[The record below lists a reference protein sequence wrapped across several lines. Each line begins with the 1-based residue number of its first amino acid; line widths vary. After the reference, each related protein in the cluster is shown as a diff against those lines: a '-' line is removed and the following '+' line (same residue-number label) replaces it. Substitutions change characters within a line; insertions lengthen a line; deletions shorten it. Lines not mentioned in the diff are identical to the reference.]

1 MDPFSQFFAAYLHT
15 ISNSIAEVYV
25 DSMNT
30 TITSQSLVYNDTN
43 IRFQHQLWK
52 IKPNSVCS
60 DFEGQVTQLSKCTQ
74 QAKTMFTELCTQLSS
89 MENLNPRGRSLSNM
103 YCNASLTYKPMVAYI
118 SESEYKSEQE
128 LKEKECNL
136 MILKAMQQEY
146 LEVIRNKNN
155 TCKIIDSNNVENK
168 K

>member
-1 MDPFSQFFAAYLHT
+1 MDPFSQLFAAYLHT
-15 ISNSIAEVYV
+15 VSNTIAEVYV

-30 TITSQSLVYNDTN
+30 TVTSQSLVYNDTN

-60 DFEGQVTQLSKCTQ
+60 DLEQQANQLSKCTQ

-89 MENLNPRGRSLSNM
+89 MENLNQRGRSLSNM

-118 SESEYKSEQE
+118 SEPKQKSEQE

-136 MILKAMQQEY
+136 MIIRAMQDNSS
-146 LEVIRNKNN
+146 EVLAQKEQA
-155 TCKIIDSNNVENK
+155 CVSSK
-168 K
+168 

>member
-1 MDPFSQFFAAYLHT
+1 MDPLSQLFAAYLHT
-15 ISNSIAEVYV
+15 VSNSIAEVYV

-30 TITSQSLVYNDTN
+30 TVTSQSLVYNDTT

-60 DFEGQVTQLSKCTQ
+60 DLEQQATQFSQCTQ
-74 QAKTMFTELCTQLSS
+74 QAKAMFTELCTQLSS
-89 MENLNPRGRSLSNM
+89 MENLNQKGRSLSNM

-118 SESEYKSEQE
+118 SEPKQKTEQK

-136 MILKAMQQEY
+136 MILMAMQ
-146 LEVIRNKNN
+146 
-155 TCKIIDSNNVENK
+155 DSSPDVLAQKEAVCALSQ
-168 K
+168 

>member
-1 MDPFSQFFAAYLHT
+1 MDPLSQLFAAYLHT
-15 ISNSIAEVYV
+15 VSNNIAEVYV

-30 TITSQSLVYNDTN
+30 TVTSQSLVYNDTN

-60 DFEGQVTQLSKCTQ
+60 DLEQQATQLSKCTQ
-74 QAKTMFTELCTQLSS
+74 QAKAMFTEICTQLSS
-89 MENLNPRGRSLSNM
+89 METLDQRGRSLSNM

-118 SESEYKSEQE
+118 REPKQKTEQE

-136 MILKAMQQEY
+136 MILKAMQDKS
-146 LEVIRNKNN
+146 LEVLKQKEE
-155 TCKIIDSNNVENK
+155 TCLITR
-168 K
+168 

>member
-1 MDPFSQFFAAYLHT
+1 MDPLSQLFAAYQHT
-15 ISNSIAEVYV
+15 VSNSIAEAYV

-30 TITSQSLVYNDTN
+30 TVTSQSLVYNDTN

-60 DFEGQVTQLSKCTQ
+60 DLEGQATQLSKCTQ

-89 MENLNPRGRSLSNM
+89 MENLNQKGRSLSNM
-103 YCNASLTYKPMVAYI
+103 YCNASLNYKPMVAYI
-118 SESEYKSEQE
+118 SEPEHKSEQE

-136 MILKAMQQEY
+136 MILKAMQDSSSEN
-146 LEVIRNKNN
+146 LKKKEKF
-155 TCKIIDSNNVENK
+155 CKKIQ
-168 K
+168 

>member
-1 MDPFSQFFAAYLHT
+1 MDPLSQFFAAYLHT
-15 ISNSIAEVYV
+15 VSNSIAEVYV

-30 TITSQSLVYNDTN
+30 TVTSQSLVYNDTN

-60 DFEGQVTQLSKCTQ
+60 DLEQQATSFSKCTQ

-89 MENLNPRGRSLSNM
+89 METLNQRGRSLSNM
-103 YCNASLTYKPMVAYI
+103 YCNASLNYKPMVAYI
-118 SESEYKSEQE
+118 SEPKQKSEQE

-136 MILKAMQQEY
+136 MILKAMQDKSPET
-146 LEVIRNKNN
+146 LEQKEKACG
-155 TCKIIDSNNVENK
+155 T
-168 K
+168 